1 MIILNLLN
9 LYDIIYDYFDVNK
22 TPSKLSLF
30 LQRKIENQ
38 KNREKLSCRNLAK
51 EYYIE
56 TGKKVGKNTVNN
68 KMKNNFGLHYLKTNP
83 KSKFLTKDLGI
94 LYSMC
99 FIKIFIRNIKLGF
112 IPIFI
117 DETKIEL

>member
-1 MIILNLLN
+1 M
-9 LYDIIYDYFDVNK
+9 
-22 TPSKLSLF
+22 
-30 LQRKIENQ
+30 
-38 KNREKLSCRNLAK
+38 
-51 EYYIE
+51 
-56 TGKKVGKNTVNN
+56 
-68 KMKNNFGLHYLKTNP
+68 MKNNFGLHYLKTNP

-99 FIKIFIRNIKLGF
+99 FIKIFTRSIKLGF